1 MKNKN
6 YILLFEKYLRDEA
19 SSEEIEQLFTL
30 IRNDRHIQ
38 DIFEDQLRK
47 SDSAIDVNLQQ
58 KIFSNI
64 RQNIPAE
71 NEVHFIQKNWKKI
84 LQWAAILIL
93 PIVSALSVY
102 YFTQKQQENNHPT
115 IIIAGYGEKAEVV
128 LPDGSKVW
136 INSGSKIIYNNNEF
150 NRKRRPIFLEGE
162 AYFEVTK
169 DKHCPFIVKTESMH
183 VEALGT
189 SFNIRSYSEDQQAF
203 AVLIEGKIKV
213 SVSGQEQILSENQRA
228 IFNKATQT
236 LTTDMV
242 RSGDFVQWKSGNL
255 YFDNQSFE
263 DIARTLSRIFNVDIQ
278 FASDKL
284 RSIRFSGTLGM
295 SSIRN
300 TLDILSLTS
309 PMRYEMEGTT
319 IKLYY
324 RD

>member
-1 MKNKN
+1 MNNK
-6 YILLFEKYLRDEA
+6 YKTILFDKYLRDEA
-19 SSEEIEQLFTL
+19 SSEEIERLLAL
-30 IRNDRHIQ
+30 IRNDRSMQ

-47 SDSAIDVNLQQ
+47 SDPEIDVNVQQ

-64 RQNIPAE
+64 RQSISSK
-71 NEVHFIQKNWKKI
+71 NEVPFIQKKWKKV

-102 YFTQKQQENNHPT
+102 YFIQTQQGNNHPT
-115 IIIAGYGEKAEVV
+115 IVIAGYGEKAEVV
-128 LPDGSKVW
+128 LPDGSRVW
-136 INSGSKIIYNNNEF
+136 INSGSKITYNDEF
-150 NRKRRPIFLEGE
+150 NRKQRPVYLEGE

-169 DKHCPFIVKTESMH
+169 DKERPFIVKTESMF

-213 SVSGQEQILSENQRA
+213 SASGQEQILSENQRA
-228 IFNKATQT
+228 IFNKSTRT

-242 RSGDFVQWKSGNL
+242 RSGDFIQWKSGNL

-263 DIARTLSRIFNVDIQ
+263 DIARALSRIFNVDIQ

-284 RSIRFSGTLGM
+284 RFIRFSGTLGM

-309 PMRYEMEGTT
+309 PMRYEMQGTT

>member
-1 MKNKN
+1 MNNK
-6 YILLFEKYLRDEA
+6 YKTILFDKYLRDEA
-19 SSEEIEQLFTL
+19 SSEEIERLLAL
-30 IRNDRHIQ
+30 IRNDRSMQ

-47 SDSAIDVNLQQ
+47 SDPEIDVNVQQ

-64 RQNIPAE
+64 RQSISSK
-71 NEVHFIQKNWKKI
+71 NEVPFIQKKWKKV

-102 YFTQKQQENNHPT
+102 YFIQTQQGNNHPT
-115 IIIAGYGEKAEVV
+115 IVIAGYGEKAEVV
-128 LPDGSKVW
+128 LPDGSRVW
-136 INSGSKIIYNNNEF
+136 INSGSKITYNDEF
-150 NRKRRPIFLEGE
+150 NRKQRPVYLEGE

-169 DKHCPFIVKTESMH
+169 DKERPFIVKTESMF

-213 SVSGQEQILSENQRA
+213 SASGQEQILSENQRA
-228 IFNKATQT
+228 IFNKSTRT

-242 RSGDFVQWKSGNL
+242 RSGDFIQWKSGNL

-284 RSIRFSGTLGM
+284 RFIRFSGTLGM

-309 PMRYEMEGTT
+309 PMRYEMQGTT

>member
-1 MKNKN
+1 MNNK
-6 YILLFEKYLRDEA
+6 YKTILFDKYLRDEA
-19 SSEEIEQLFTL
+19 SSEEIERLLAL
-30 IRNDRHIQ
+30 IRNDRSMQ

-47 SDSAIDVNLQQ
+47 SDPEIDVNVQQ

-64 RQNIPAE
+64 RQSISSK
-71 NEVHFIQKNWKKI
+71 NETHFIQKKWKKV

-102 YFTQKQQENNHPT
+102 YFIQTQQGNNHPT
-115 IIIAGYGEKAEVV
+115 IVIAGYGEKAEVV
-128 LPDGSKVW
+128 LPDGSRVW
-136 INSGSKIIYNNNEF
+136 INSGSKITYNDEF
-150 NRKRRPIFLEGE
+150 NRKQRPVYLEGE

-169 DKHCPFIVKTESMH
+169 DKERPFIVKTESMF

-213 SVSGQEQILSENQRA
+213 SASGQEQILSENQRA
-228 IFNKATQT
+228 IFNKSTQT

-309 PMRYEMEGTT
+309 PMRYEMQGTT

>member
-1 MKNKN
+1 MNNK
-6 YILLFEKYLRDEA
+6 YKAILFDKYLRDEA
-19 SSEEIEQLFTL
+19 SSEEIERLLAL
-30 IRNDRHIQ
+30 IRNDRSMQ

-47 SDSAIDVNLQQ
+47 SDPEIDVNVQQ

-64 RQNIPAE
+64 RQNISSK
-71 NEVHFIQKNWKKI
+71 NEPHFIQKNWKKV

-102 YFTQKQQENNHPT
+102 YFMQTQQGNNHPT
-115 IIIAGYGEKAEVV
+115 VIIAGYGEKAEVV
-128 LPDGSKVW
+128 LPDGSRVW
-136 INSGSKIIYNNNEF
+136 INSGSKITYNDEF
-150 NRKRRPIFLEGE
+150 NRKQRPVYLEGE

-169 DKHCPFIVKTESMH
+169 DKERPFIVKTESMF

-213 SVSGQEQILSENQRA
+213 SASGQEQILSENQRA
-228 IFNKATQT
+228 IFNKSTQT

-309 PMRYEMEGTT
+309 PMRYEMQGTT

>member
-1 MKNKN
+1 MNNK
-6 YILLFEKYLRDEA
+6 YKTILFDKYLRDEA
-19 SSEEIEQLFTL
+19 SSEEIERLLAL
-30 IRNDRHIQ
+30 IRNDRSMQ

-47 SDSAIDVNLQQ
+47 SDPEIDVNVQQ

-64 RQNIPAE
+64 RQSISSK
-71 NEVHFIQKNWKKI
+71 NEVPFIQKKWKKV

-102 YFTQKQQENNHPT
+102 YFIQTQQGNNHPT
-115 IIIAGYGEKAEVV
+115 IVIAGYGEKAEVV
-128 LPDGSKVW
+128 LPDGSRVW
-136 INSGSKIIYNNNEF
+136 INSGSKITYNDEF
-150 NRKRRPIFLEGE
+150 NRKQRPVYLEGE

-169 DKHCPFIVKTESMH
+169 DKERPFIVKTESMF

-213 SVSGQEQILSENQRA
+213 SASGQEQILSENQRA
-228 IFNKATQT
+228 IFNKSTRT

-242 RSGDFVQWKSGNL
+242 RSGDFIQWKSGNL

-309 PMRYEMEGTT
+309 PMRYEMQGTT

>member
-1 MKNKN
+1 MNNK
-6 YILLFEKYLRDEA
+6 YKTILFDKYFRDEA
-19 SSEEIEQLFTL
+19 SSEEIERLLAL
-30 IRNDRHIQ
+30 IRNDRSMQ

-47 SDSAIDVNLQQ
+47 SDPEIDVNVQQ

-64 RQNIPAE
+64 RQSISSK
-71 NEVHFIQKNWKKI
+71 NEVPFIQKKWKKV

-102 YFTQKQQENNHPT
+102 YFIQTQQGNNHPT
-115 IIIAGYGEKAEVV
+115 IVIAGYGEKAEVV
-128 LPDGSKVW
+128 LPDGSRVW
-136 INSGSKIIYNNNEF
+136 INSGSKITYNDEF
-150 NRKRRPIFLEGE
+150 NRKQRPVYLEGE

-169 DKHCPFIVKTESMH
+169 DKERPFIVKTESMF

-213 SVSGQEQILSENQRA
+213 SASGQEQILSENQRA
-228 IFNKATQT
+228 IFNKSTRT

-242 RSGDFVQWKSGNL
+242 RSGDFIQWKSGNL

-309 PMRYEMEGTT
+309 PMRYEMQGTT

>member
-1 MKNKN
+1 MNNK
-6 YILLFEKYLRDEA
+6 YKTILFDKYLRDEA
-19 SSEEIEQLFTL
+19 SSEEIERLLAL
-30 IRNDRHIQ
+30 IRNDRSMQ

-47 SDSAIDVNLQQ
+47 SDPEIDVNVQQ

-64 RQNIPAE
+64 RQSISSK
-71 NEVHFIQKNWKKI
+71 NEVPFIQKKWKKV

-102 YFTQKQQENNHPT
+102 YFIQTQQGNNHPT
-115 IIIAGYGEKAEVV
+115 IVIAGYGEKAEVV
-128 LPDGSKVW
+128 LPDGSRVW
-136 INSGSKIIYNNNEF
+136 INSGSKITYNDEF
-150 NRKRRPIFLEGE
+150 NRKQRPVYLEGE

-169 DKHCPFIVKTESMH
+169 DKERPFIVKTESMF

-213 SVSGQEQILSENQRA
+213 SASGQEQILSENQRA
-228 IFNKATQT
+228 IFNKSTQT

-309 PMRYEMEGTT
+309 PMRYEMQGTT

>member
-1 MKNKN
+1 MNNK
-6 YILLFEKYLRDEA
+6 YKTILFDKYLRDEA
-19 SSEEIEQLFTL
+19 SSEEIERLLAL
-30 IRNDRHIQ
+30 IRNDRSMQ

-47 SDSAIDVNLQQ
+47 SDPEIDVNVQQ

-64 RQNIPAE
+64 RQSISSK
-71 NEVHFIQKNWKKI
+71 NEVPFIQKKWKKV

-102 YFTQKQQENNHPT
+102 YFIQTQQGNNHPT
-115 IIIAGYGEKAEVV
+115 IVIAGYGEKAEVV
-128 LPDGSKVW
+128 LPDGSRVW
-136 INSGSKIIYNNNEF
+136 INSGSKITYNDEF
-150 NRKRRPIFLEGE
+150 NRKQRPVYLEGE

-169 DKHCPFIVKTESMH
+169 DKERPFIVKTESMF

-213 SVSGQEQILSENQRA
+213 SASGQEQILSENQRA
-228 IFNKATQT
+228 IFNKSTRT

-309 PMRYEMEGTT
+309 PMRYEMQGTT